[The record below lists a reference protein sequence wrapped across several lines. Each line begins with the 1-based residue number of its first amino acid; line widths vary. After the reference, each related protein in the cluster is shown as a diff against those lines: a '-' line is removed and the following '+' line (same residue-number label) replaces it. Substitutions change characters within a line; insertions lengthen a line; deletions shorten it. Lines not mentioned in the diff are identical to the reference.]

1 LWPVA
6 KYYKYV
12 RLPRSF
18 AYFVL
23 LPLAIVSACNR
34 GAHPAQTD
42 KPAPDFTVSDGTT
55 SIHLANY
62 RGQVVLLNF
71 WATWCQPCLVELP
84 SLLQLHHDQPNLVIL
99 AVSIDED
106 PDAYTHFIARHH
118 VDLIT
123 VRDPTESAAKLFHTD
138 MWPETYII
146 DRKGII
152 RSKYVGAQDWSD
164 PEIRAFLKA
173 L

>member
-1 LWPVA
+1 M
-6 KYYKYV
+6 

-23 LPLAIVSACNR
+23 LPLALVSACNR
-34 GAHPAQTD
+34 GSHPAQTD

-55 SIHLANY
+55 SVHLANY

-84 SLLQLHHDQPNLVIL
+84 SLLQLHHDQPNLIIL

-106 PDAYTHFIARHH
+106 PDAYTRFIARRH

-123 VRDPTESAAKLFHTD
+123 VRDPSESAAKLFHTD
-138 MWPETYII
+138 MWPETYVI
-146 DRKGII
+146 DRKGFI

-164 PEIRAFLKA
+164 PEIRAFLKT